1 MINNLERRTDWLT
14 DWGASRFCLQLCRRE
29 SKIMNVHLFDWRF
42 EPKKNLSTV
51 NYLHKLSQSMKAAE
65 KTPLFCFVLLC
76 CWRRMVER
84 LKQKSNQIKS
94 NYYYQLII
102 TVKCF
107 HICSATTTLYCRDL
121 QWKFCCCLSWPV
133 TKRAHTHIHIDIY
146 IYNPT
151 PFLGSHLCKR
161 YMYSF
166 GKVMPSWVWV
176 ASLIWCFIPSS
187 GCYPQSNEILLNTQH

>member
-1 MINNLERRTDWLT
+1 MHMINNLERTDWLT
-14 DWGASRFCLQLCRRE
+14 GGASRFCLQLCRRE

-65 KTPLFCFVLLC
+65 KTPLFCFALLC

-84 LKQKSNQIKS
+84 LKQKIKIKSNQIKS

-107 HICSATTTLYCRDL
+107 HICSATTLL
-121 QWKFCCCLSWPV
+121 QRFAEEIFLLFVMDSNKAR
-133 TKRAHTHIHIDIY
+133 THTYTHRY
-146 IYNPT
+146 I
-151 PFLGSHLCKR
+151 
-161 YMYSF
+161 
-166 GKVMPSWVWV
+166 
-176 ASLIWCFIPSS
+176 
-187 GCYPQSNEILLNTQH
+187 